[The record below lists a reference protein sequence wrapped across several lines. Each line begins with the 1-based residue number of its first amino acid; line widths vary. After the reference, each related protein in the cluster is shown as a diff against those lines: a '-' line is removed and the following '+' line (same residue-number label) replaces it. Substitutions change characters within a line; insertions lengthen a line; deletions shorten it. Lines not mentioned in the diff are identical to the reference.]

1 MTRLPFLNSQNFKGL
16 TTTVTTLIV
25 TIVSISTLFSEQ
37 SKIVPG
43 TISSSTYNLIEQHIE
58 ELSSDRLEGRLTGSD
73 GAQLAADYIVDQ
85 LVKIGAKPLQGHASF
100 RIPFEFT
107 AGIKDSGSTL
117 KIEKTVTGENLEWT
131 KQQMVQALPFSDSAS
146 VTGTAVFAGYGLT
159 IPGNQNLSYDSYAT
173 LDVKDK
179 IVIVLRYFPED
190 VDQDTRAIL
199 ARYSGLRYKALAARE
214 RGASALLVVSG
225 PRSPNAGQTI
235 PLSFDA
241 AGSSSGI
248 VVASIGSDIINSIF
262 ETYSNDPLKL
272 DELQKTLDTGNPHVG
287 GIEFPNLQI
296 SLDVQLERQRET
308 AYNII
313 GYLASETTTQNS
325 RQAKSHIMLGAHYDH
340 LGRGAHGNSLARSD
354 ERTNIHPGA
363 DDNASGVAAVLTV
376 GSKFTEIDQHKNIV
390 LAFWSGEELGLLG
403 STAFVHEPPFPL
415 EALSAYI
422 NFDMVGRM
430 RSNNLILQAVGTS
443 PIWPRLIE
451 QVNVPIG
458 FNIRIHYDPY
468 LPTDVSSLNQA
479 EIPSLNFFTGSHE
492 DYHRPTDVASAI
504 NYPDLNRIVN
514 FGALLTKR
522 LSDLDKAPLFTK
534 VERVTQAGPGR
545 DSVRAYTGTIPDYTT
560 ELEGLRLGGVV
571 EGGPAEEAGLQKG
584 DVVIE
589 IAGQTI
595 TNIYDYTYALD
606 SIKIDEPTHVI
617 FIRDSKRLETTIVP
631 RARR

>member
-1 MTRLPFLNSQNFKGL
+1 MTRSPSLSSQNFNSL
-16 TTTVTTLIV
+16 TTTVATLIV
-25 TIVSISTLFSEQ
+25 TVVSISPLFSEQ
-37 SKIVPG
+37 SKIVTG
-43 TISSSTYNLIEQHIE
+43 TSSASTHNLIKQHIE
-58 ELSSDRLEGRLTGSD
+58 ELSSDHLEGRLTGSD
-73 GAQLAADYIVDQ
+73 GAHLAANYIVDQ
-85 LVKIGAKPLQGHASF
+85 LVKIGADPLPGHSSF
-100 RIPFEFT
+100 RIPFDFT
-107 AGIKDSGSTL
+107 AGIKDNGSTL
-117 KIEKTVTGENLEWT
+117 KIEKTATGERLEWT
-131 KQQMVQALPFSDSAS
+131 EQQMIQALPFSDSAS

-159 IPGNQNLSYDSYAT
+159 IPGNQDLSYDSYAT
-173 LDVKDK
+173 IDVKDK

-190 VDQDTRAIL
+190 VDQDERAIL

-214 RGASALLVVSG
+214 RGARALLVVSG
-225 PRSPNAGQTI
+225 PRSLNAGQTI
-235 PLSFDA
+235 PLNLDA
-241 AGSSSGI
+241 TGSSSGI
-248 VVASIGSDIINSIF
+248 VVASIGRDIINSIF
-262 ETYSNDPLKL
+262 ETYSSDPLQLDKL
-272 DELQKTLDTGNPHVG
+272 QTSLDSGNPHVG
-287 GIEFPNLQI
+287 GIKFPDLQI
-296 SLDVQLERQRET
+296 SLDVQLERQRKT
-308 AYNII
+308 AYNVI
-313 GYLASETTTQNS
+313 GYLASETIIQSLNQT
-325 RQAKSHIMLGAHYDH
+325 KSHIMLGAHYDH
-340 LGRGAHGNSLARSD
+340 LGRGAHGNSLARSN
-354 ERTNIHPGA
+354 ERTHIHPGA
-363 DDNASGVAAVLTV
+363 DDNASGVAAVLAV
-376 GSKFTEIDQHKNIV
+376 GAKFTKIDQRQNIV

-451 QVNVPIG
+451 QVNAPIG
-458 FNIRIHYDPY
+458 FNIRIHHDPY

-504 NYPDLNRIVN
+504 NYQDLDRIVN

-522 LSDLDKAPLFTK
+522 LSDLDKAPSFTK
-534 VERVTQAGPGR
+534 VDRVTQAGPGR

-571 EGGPAEEAGLQKG
+571 EGGPAAEAGLQKG
-584 DVVIE
+584 DVIIE

-631 RARR
+631 RVRR